1 MKRSIKNTFIVTT
14 LLLFVVAFSAIH
26 IAAGLTLVFLWG
38 FANVIYDLA
47 AKDYQDKE
55 KRLASRPKQ

>member
-26 IAAGLTLVFLWG
+26 IAAGLVLVFLWG
-38 FANVIYDLA
+38 FANIVYDLA

>member
-26 IAAGLTLVFLWG
+26 IAAGLTFVFLWG
-38 FANVIYDLA
+38 FANVVYDLA

>member
-38 FANVIYDLA
+38 FANIVYDLA

>member
-1 MKRSIKNTFIVTT
+1 MKRSIKDTFTVTT

-38 FANVIYDLA
+38 FANVVYDLA

>member
-1 MKRSIKNTFIVTT
+1 MKRSIKDTIIVTA
-14 LLLFVVAFSAIH
+14 LLLFVVAFTAIH
-26 IAAGLTLVFLWG
+26 VAAGLALVFLWSY
-38 FANVIYDLA
+38 ATLVYDFA

>member
-38 FANVIYDLA
+38 FANVVYDLA
-47 AKDYQDKE
+47 AKDYLDKE

>member
-38 FANVIYDLA
+38 FANVVYDSA

>member
-1 MKRSIKNTFIVTT
+1 MKRSVKNTFIVTT

-38 FANVIYDLA
+38 FANVVYDLA

>member
-1 MKRSIKNTFIVTT
+1 MKRSIKDTFIVTAF
-14 LLLFVVAFSAIH
+14 LLCLVICTAIH
-26 IAAGLTLVFLWG
+26 WTAGLILVFLWS
-38 FANVIYDLA
+38 FANTVYDMA

>member
-26 IAAGLTLVFLWG
+26 IAAGLTLVLLWG
-38 FANVIYDLA
+38 FANVVYDLA

>member
-26 IAAGLTLVFLWG
+26 IAAGLILVFLWG
-38 FANVIYDLA
+38 FANVVYDIA

>member
-1 MKRSIKNTFIVTT
+1 MKRSIKNTFIVIT

-38 FANVIYDLA
+38 FANVVYDLA

>member
-1 MKRSIKNTFIVTT
+1 MKRSIKDTFTVTI

-26 IAAGLTLVFLWG
+26 IVAGLVLVFLWG
-38 FANVIYDLA
+38 FANVVYDLA

>member
-1 MKRSIKNTFIVTT
+1 MKRSIKDTLTVTV
-14 LLLFVVAFSAIH
+14 LLLFVVAFTAIH
-26 IAAGLTLVFLWG
+26 IAAGLALVFLWSY
-38 FANVIYDLA
+38 ATLVYDLA

>member
-1 MKRSIKNTFIVTT
+1 MKRSIQNTFIVTT

-38 FANVIYDLA
+38 FANVVYDLA

>member
-14 LLLFVVAFSAIH
+14 LLLFVVAFSA
-26 IAAGLTLVFLWG
+26 V
-38 FANVIYDLA
+38 YDLA

>member
-1 MKRSIKNTFIVTT
+1 MKRSIKDTFIVTAF
-14 LLLFVVAFSAIH
+14 LLCLVICTAIHVVA
-26 IAAGLTLVFLWG
+26 GLVLVFLWS
-38 FANVIYDLA
+38 FANIVYDMA

>member
-26 IAAGLTLVFLWG
+26 IAAGFTLVFLWG
-38 FANVIYDLA
+38 FANVVYDLA

>member
-38 FANVIYDLA
+38 FANVVYDLA

-55 KRLASRPKQ
+55 KRLASRPKH

>member
-1 MKRSIKNTFIVTT
+1 MKRSIKNTFTVTT

-38 FANVIYDLA
+38 FANVVYDLA

>member
-1 MKRSIKNTFIVTT
+1 MKRSIKNTFIVTI

-38 FANVIYDLA
+38 FANVVYDLA

>member
-26 IAAGLTLVFLWG
+26 IAAGLTLVFLWS
-38 FANVIYDLA
+38 FANVVYDLA

>member
-26 IAAGLTLVFLWG
+26 IASGLTLVFLWG
-38 FANVIYDLA
+38 FANVVYDLA

-55 KRLASRPKQ
+55 KRLASRPKH

>member
-1 MKRSIKNTFIVTT
+1 MKRSIKDTFTVTT

-26 IAAGLTLVFLWG
+26 IVAGLALVFLWA
-38 FANVIYDLA
+38 FANVVYDLA

>member
-38 FANVIYDLA
+38 FANVVYDLA

>member
-14 LLLFVVAFSAIH
+14 LLLFVVAFTAIH
-26 IAAGLTLVFLWG
+26 IVAGLVLVFLWG
-38 FANVIYDLA
+38 FANVVYDLA

>member
-26 IAAGLTLVFLWG
+26 IAAGLILVFLWG
-38 FANVIYDLA
+38 FANVVYDLA